1 MARDER
7 DEELIPN
14 TYRNAPGG
22 FGKINRPS
30 NYRQMRVM
38 MDRIVRELKSEGVE
52 APTNEQVMK
61 RYSQR
66 MRAARGQ

>member
-22 FGKINRPS
+22 FAKINRPS
-30 NYRQMRVM
+30 NYRQMRLM
-38 MDRIVRELKSEGVE
+38 MGRIVSEMKAEGITNPSNEDVLKE
-52 APTNEQVMK
+52 
-61 RYSQR
+61 YSRR
-66 MRAARGQ
+66 MRQR